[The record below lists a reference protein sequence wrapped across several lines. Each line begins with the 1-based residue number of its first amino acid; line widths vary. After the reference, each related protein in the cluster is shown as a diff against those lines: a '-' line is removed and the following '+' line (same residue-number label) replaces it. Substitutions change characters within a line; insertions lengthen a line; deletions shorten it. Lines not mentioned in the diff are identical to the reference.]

1 MVLRR
6 MAGESSFQSITPS
19 PAAVAL
25 SAAILP
31 PGSFLTGVGAAEL
44 TEIYAEMSRIW
55 PAAPRLVERICRG
68 LDLVALGWTGQRFAR
83 LQPPRREELVKRWHA
98 DATPLGRVTLL
109 LASVLKLFYFGRAEI
124 HEHFGVPHDK
134 APEHPEPE
142 PDYMQQVRA
151 GYELADEAEELEADV
166 VVVGSG
172 AAGAIVAKELA
183 ERNHAVLLVE
193 QGRYFKRH
201 HFTGQVLQAFRDF
214 YLWDTE
220 NLAVGNVVIGVPT
233 AKTVGGS
240 TTINTATCFRPPS
253 WVFRRWTASGLSDL
267 SEERMAPYFEEVESA
282 LQVEPVPEKLWGRHV
297 ELMAGVADARGYSHG
312 PMMRNAPDCDGQNC
326 CDLGCPSGGK
336 NSMDRAYVPMA
347 LRHGAMLLT
356 ETRLRRVL
364 IRHRRVRGVELESGG
379 RRFTVTARR
388 VVLCCGTL
396 TTPQIL
402 WDHDLGGKLVG
413 RNLTIQP
420 SLSVCARLAEEV
432 FGFGD
437 VVSSSHYI
445 DEFKDDRAYL
455 ISANLP
461 LDFAAMALQLVGR
474 ELIEQM
480 EHQQYFGTWGVLIA
494 ETSKGRLRRL
504 PGGRAIISYFLNRS
518 DVAHLQR
525 YLALLCELY
534 LEAGA
539 RALFP
544 AIKSWPVIRDRHDL
558 ERFRGARLSP
568 LDLLMSA
575 YHPTG
580 TCIMGTDPATSV
592 VDPDYELRGIEGLSI
607 VDGSVVPGPIG
618 VNSQLTVMAFARRA
632 ADILHEQLEA

>member
-1 MVLRR
+1 MVLGR
-6 MAGESSFQSITPS
+6 MAGETSFQTITPS

-25 SAAILP
+25 AGAILP
-31 PGSFLTGVGAAEL
+31 PGSFLTGMGATEL
-44 TEIYAEMSRIW
+44 AEIYAEMTRIW
-55 PAAPRLVERICRG
+55 PVAPKLVERLCTG
-68 LDLVALGWTGQRFAR
+68 LNLIAMGWTGRRFTH
-83 LQPPRREELVKRWHA
+83 LQPSRQEELVKRWYA
-98 DATPLGRVTLL
+98 DATPVGRATML

-124 HEHFGVPHDK
+124 HEHFDIRHDK
-134 APEHPEPE
+134 APDNPEPE
-142 PDYMQQVRA
+142 PAYMQQVQA
-151 GYELADEAEELEADV
+151 GHELADQAEELEADV

-220 NLAVGNVVIGVPT
+220 NLAVGNVAIGVPT
-233 AKTVGGS
+233 GKTVGGS

-253 WVFRRWTASGLSDL
+253 WVFRGWTESGLSEL
-267 SEERMAPYFEEVESA
+267 SEERMVPYFEDVESA
-282 LQVEPVPEKLWGRHV
+282 LQVGPVPEKLWGRHV
-297 ELMAGVADARGYSHG
+297 ELMAKVADARGYSHG

-336 NSMDRAYVPMA
+336 LSMDRAYVPMA

-364 IRHRRVRGVELESGG
+364 IRHRKVRGVELESGG
-379 RRFTVTARR
+379 RRFTVAAPR
-388 VVLCCGTL
+388 VVLCCGTIN
-396 TTPQIL
+396 TPQIL
-402 WDHDLGGKLVG
+402 WDHDLGGELVG

-420 SLSVCARLAEEV
+420 SLTVCARLSEEV

-437 VVSSSHYI
+437 VVPSSHFI

-461 LDFAAMALQLVGR
+461 LDFGAMPLQLVGR
-474 ELIEQM
+474 ELIDQM
-480 EHQQYFGTWGVLIA
+480 EHQQYFGTWAVLIA
-494 ETSKGRLRRL
+494 ETSRGRLRRL
-504 PGGRAIISYFLNRS
+504 PGGRAIISYFLNRT
-518 DVAHLQR
+518 DVARLQR
-525 YLALLCELY
+525 YLALICELY

-539 RALFP
+539 QLLFP
-544 AIKSWPVIRDRHDL
+544 AIKSWPVIRDRNDL

-568 LDLLMSA
+568 LDLLMTA

-580 TCIMGTDPATSV
+580 TCIMGADPATSV
-592 VDPDYELRGIEGLSI
+592 VNPDYELRGVEGLSI
-607 VDGSVVPGPIG
+607 VDGSVVPGPLG